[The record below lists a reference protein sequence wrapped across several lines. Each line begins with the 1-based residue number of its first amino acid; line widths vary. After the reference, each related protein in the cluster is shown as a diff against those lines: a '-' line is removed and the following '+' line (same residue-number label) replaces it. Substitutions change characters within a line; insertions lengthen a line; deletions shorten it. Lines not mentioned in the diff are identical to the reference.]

1 MRVCSSW
8 IKVKLVL
15 FLSLLKLI
23 LSVRRLLGRRWS
35 YWIKLVFPSSRLIS
49 SKIIWNAETSR
60 MLVQLSWLIRIF
72 WEFLKLLCFVWF
84 DNAVSSFDCICFQH
98 LLSNFKLLISQPAV
112 DSFRYCFQ
120 VWHVLEVL
128 LNINWLFLATSYTFI
143 ESFVRGWKYI
153 IKTWIVLL
161 SSILRVFWIFIKS
174 FHLLLLLLKQ
184 NRKSDLLFFLL
195 FPLNNFLSWLF
206 NSFLWIISVLISF
219 QKIFVGILLSLPSF
233 LKSICF
239 RTHLKWIIL
248 TLFLCRWLIKHW
260 IEVFSLGSDFIFWW
274 NFLFSNIF
282 LHCFH
287 SSWLRLSY
295 CALLMKLSFSRT
307 CIYPGW

>member
-1 MRVCSSW
+1 MKVHYQNLNCSSQ
-8 IKVKLVL
+8 LY
-15 FLSLLKLI
+15 FESLLNLYQVF
-23 LSVRRLLGRRWS
+23 SS
-35 YWIKLVFPSSRLIS
+35 SLVIAQATLR
-49 SKIIWNAETSR
+49 
-60 MLVQLSWLIRIF
+60 
-72 WEFLKLLCFVWF
+72 VWF
-84 DNAVSSFDCICFQH
+84 ALPI
-98 LLSNFKLLISQPAV
+98 
-112 DSFRYCFQ
+112 
-120 VWHVLEVL
+120 
-128 LNINWLFLATSYTFI
+128 
-143 ESFVRGWKYI
+143 
-153 IKTWIVLL
+153 
-161 SSILRVFWIFIKS
+161 
-174 FHLLLLLLKQ
+174 
-184 NRKSDLLFFLL
+184 L

-287 SSWLRLSY
+287 SSWLWFSY

-307 CIYPGW
+307 CIYPWW